1 MSEFYPE
8 IKLVHVVAVLA
19 SGLLFLLRG
28 ALVQLGRERWALAAA
43 PRYLSYTVDSVL
55 LTAAFALLSVL
66 PPAAFA
72 NGWLAVKLLLLPA
85 YIACGWLAL
94 RRSGA
99 GRARM
104 LFFLGALAI
113 YGFMLVV
120 AQRHDPWGPL
130 RFLLPG

>member
-28 ALVQLGRERWALAAA
+28 ALVQLGRERW
-43 PRYLSYTVDSVL
+43 
-55 LTAAFALLSVL
+55 AAFALLSVL